1 MSSAMETADDPQP
14 ANYTASELGQ
24 LVEDLKSEEPDQR
37 LASIQ
42 ELVTIATALGPARA
56 RVELL
61 PYISDCVDDED
72 ENIEALCGQLSS
84 FVPLV
89 GGAEHASCL
98 LPVYEAVA
106 SGEEVALRKLAIDG
120 ITALAGVMP
129 AAHVRTHL
137 FEVVKRLAQG
147 QWYAQRSSVC
157 GLFHIVFPA
166 LDAAGQQEVLG
177 FVQGLS
183 GDSAAMVRRS
193 LAEFLKHLIPIC
205 SQAQLKAVIHP
216 IFLTLCKDD
225 QDSVRLLAVALCV
238 PLAEAMEA
246 ASVAAAVIPVYS
258 AAVADTAWRVRYV
271 AADNVTG
278 FQVAIGPEL
287 TKTVL
292 LPAYTA
298 LLGDSEAEV
307 RTAACRRLLVFCQTL
322 PVDVRA
328 AAIIEALIAQ
338 IQERVVDTNEHVR
351 SALAGVIMG
360 LSAILGKG
368 NTIQYLLPLF
378 LTLLKD
384 ENAEVRLNIISN
396 LDEVNKVVGIQQ
408 LATALQPAINELAQH
423 DEWRVRQ
430 QIIEHTP
437 LVSKQL
443 GVAFFDEHLCD
454 LCLTW
459 LQDKIFT
466 VRGTAVTN
474 IRKIVETF
482 GIEWA
487 VGAGSILPRVLKM
500 ANDAPSYSARLVSV
514 FTINSLADICPRDV
528 VANFL
533 IPPLCS
539 LYTDKVANVRFNV
552 AKTLENLL
560 PQVDKTVYQAQI
572 KDVLTTM
579 SRDDDGDVKFFA
591 SRALARATELKL
603 A

>member
-1 MSSAMETADDPQP
+1 MLSQRLFVSHLLPSP
-14 ANYTASELGQ
+14 GLNRCCS
-24 LVEDLKSEEPDQR
+24 QR

-42 ELVTIATALGPARA
+42 ELTTIATALGPART
-56 RVELL
+56 RTELL

-72 ENIEALCGQLSS
+72 ENIVALCGQLAN

-89 GGAEHASCL
+89 GGADHASCM

-120 ITALAGVMP
+120 ITTLAGVMP

-137 FEVVKRLAQG
+137 FEVVKRLAKG

-157 GLFHIVFPA
+157 GLFHVVFPT

-177 FVQGLS
+177 CVQGLS
-183 GDSAAMVRRS
+183 GDSAVMVRRS
-193 LAEFLKHLIPIC
+193 LAENLKELIPLC
-205 SQAQLKAVIHP
+205 SQEALTTVVHP
-216 IFLTLCKDD
+216 VFIALCKDD

-238 PLAEAMEA
+238 PLAESLEA
-246 ASVAAAVIPVYS
+246 AAVATAVIPVYS

-271 AADNVTG
+271 AADRVTG
-278 FQVAIGPEL
+278 FQLAIGPEL
-287 TKTVL
+287 TKSVL
-292 LPAYTA
+292 LPAYVA

-307 RTAACRRLLVFCQTL
+307 RTAACRRLLVFSQAL
-322 PVDVRA
+322 PEATRA
-328 AAIIEALIAQ
+328 NAIVEALIVK

-360 LSAILGKG
+360 LSAILGKS

-384 ENAEVRLNIISN
+384 DIAEVRLNIISN

-443 GVAFFDEHLCD
+443 GVAFFDEHLC
-454 LCLTW
+454 
-459 LQDKIFT
+459 
-466 VRGTAVTN
+466 
-474 IRKIVETF
+474 
-482 GIEWA
+482 
-487 VGAGSILPRVLKM
+487 
-500 ANDAPSYSARLVSV
+500 
-514 FTINSLADICPRDV
+514 
-528 VANFL
+528 
-533 IPPLCS
+533 
-539 LYTDKVANVRFNV
+539 
-552 AKTLENLL
+552 
-560 PQVDKTVYQAQI
+560 VD
-572 KDVLTTM
+572 
-579 SRDDDGDVKFFA
+579 
-591 SRALARATELKL
+591 
-603 A
+603 